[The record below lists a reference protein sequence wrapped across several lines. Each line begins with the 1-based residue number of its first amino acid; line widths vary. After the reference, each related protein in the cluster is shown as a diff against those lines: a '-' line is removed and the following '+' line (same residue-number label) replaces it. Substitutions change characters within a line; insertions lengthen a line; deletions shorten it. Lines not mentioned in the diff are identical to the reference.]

1 MAGMLALGRAVGYAA
16 SKQAAW
22 WLQPAI
28 RSALPAFADAA
39 AAHRAG
45 GGLQARRG
53 LATGN
58 HPYYEMDKIKR
69 TAEGRIDIT
78 GESGIAVPDEPG
90 TGDMPHMTG
99 SMPEMVEE
107 EFRAPEAERV
117 GAGIP
122 PDLPDFYTGEAAP
135 SARPTRSPPPGSG
148 AATTSAQ
155 LDSSAHTGPHE
166 GTQLHATGYGGPSQ
180 DYSHGAIPVVTDP
193 MTGLASGSVA
203 VADEATRRELG
214 QAVIRGPGEEKVG
227 VSSKQGQELEGM

>member
-58 HPYYEMDKIKR
+58 HPYYEMDKIKQ
-69 TAEGRIDIT
+69 
-78 GESGIAVPDEPG
+78 DEPG